1 MFMRLKRFF
10 ILFFLLFFTISCS
23 KENIKKSVIQEKN
36 LDSQVAEAYEKGF
49 EALEKGDV
57 IYAAKNFNEAETL
70 FPQSKWAPRAALM
83 AAYSYYS
90 QDYYENAI
98 AELDR
103 FIKIYPYYKNID
115 YAYYLLGLCY
125 YEQIIDEKKDLKSII
140 KAKENFIFLS
150 KNFPNTE
157 YALDAEFKIDLINDT
172 LASKEMY
179 IGRYYFKKKK
189 WISAINR
196 FRTVIDDYETTI
208 YTEEAL
214 HRLVEIYYTIGLKD
228 EAKKYAKL
236 LGYNYQ
242 SSEWYEKSYTVF
254 NKMYEKNK
262 IKKSKEYKKK
272 NRSIIKKIKS
282 LFKHDE

>member
-1 MFMRLKRFF
+1 MKLISFLY
-10 ILFFLLFFTISCS
+10 ILLALLFLTSCS
-23 KENIKKSVIQEKN
+23 KDNIKKSVIQEKN
-36 LDSQVAEAYEKGF
+36 LESQVSEAYKKGF
-49 EALEKGDV
+49 EALEIGDV
-57 IYAAKNFNEAETL
+57 IFAAKKFNEAETL
-70 FPQSKWAPRAALM
+70 FPQSSWAPRSALM

-98 AELDR
+98 AELER
-103 FIKIYPYYKNID
+103 FILIYPYYKNLD
-115 YAYYLLGLCY
+115 YAYYLMGLCF
-125 YEQIIDEKKDLKSII
+125 YEQIVDEKKDLRTIL
-140 KAKENFIFLS
+140 KAKENFQFVI

-157 YALDAEFKIDLINDT
+157 YALDADFKIDLINDT

-196 FRTVIDDYETTI
+196 FRTVIDEYETTI

-214 HRLVEIYYTIGLKD
+214 HRLVEVYYTIGLKE

-242 SSEWYEKSYTVF
+242 SSEWYEKSYSVF
-254 NKMYEKNK
+254 NKTYEKNK
-262 IKKSKEYKKK
+262 KEKIKKNKKK
-272 NRSIIKKIKS
+272 NTSVLKRFNS
-282 LFKHDE
+282 LIGQNE